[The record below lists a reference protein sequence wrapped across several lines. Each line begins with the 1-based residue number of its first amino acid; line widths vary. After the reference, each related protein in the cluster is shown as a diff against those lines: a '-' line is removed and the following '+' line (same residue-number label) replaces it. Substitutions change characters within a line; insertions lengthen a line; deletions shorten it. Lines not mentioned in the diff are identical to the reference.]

1 MRRLQVVLGH
11 LTGHPQC
18 RGEPAPEA
26 APCLSGASQVSAE
39 DVVVVHGR
47 RTAIG
52 RGGRG
57 GFKVRPRGPGAQW
70 KTGGLRGLG
79 SGPSA
84 PEGAPLPSCDR
95 FVSLGWGGGAGVPG
109 TPCTGDGG
117 SPRRCLSLQDT
128 TPDEL
133 LSAVMTAVLRD
144 MKLSPA
150 QLGDICVGEYILRAL
165 WVSTPPR
172 PPSSQSPPQTP
183 LHPPGIF

>member
-70 KTGGLRGLG
+70 KTGGLRGWGLAPRRRRGLRSRAVTALCLSGGVEERG
-79 SGPSA
+79 SREPRALVAG
-84 PEGAPLPSCDR
+84 DHR
-95 FVSLGWGGGAGVPG
+95 GGA
-109 TPCTGDGG
+109 
-117 SPRRCLSLQDT
+117 SRC
-128 TPDEL
+128 
-133 LSAVMTAVLRD
+133 R
-144 MKLSPA
+144 
-150 QLGDICVGEYILRAL
+150 
-165 WVSTPPR
+165 TPPPMSFSR
-172 PPSSQSPPQTP
+172 PS
-183 LHPPGIF
+183 